1 MIQNADA
8 PNYKFSDFIT
18 EFPNALDEEFCNH
31 CIEKFKTDDRKYP
44 GIVGSGLNENLKVS
58 MDLVISEKP
67 DWEEEDNKFCAS
79 VSHYFKKYCDIHKFM
94 GMPQYCQDW
103 GDQGYQIQET
113 KPGGFYSWHH
123 DFAFSSDDG
132 NGHPRYLTFI
142 WYLND
147 IHEDG
152 YTEFIDGTKIQP
164 ETGKM
169 LVFPAIWTYT
179 HRGYPPKSETKY
191 ICTGWIHGVE

>member
-1 MIQNADA
+1 MIQHVDA

-18 EFPNALDEEFCNH
+18 EFPNALEEEFCNH
-31 CIEKFKTDDRKYP
+31 CIEKFKTDDRKYR
-44 GIVGSGLNENLKVS
+44 GMVGSGLNENLKVS
-58 MDLVISEKP
+58 MDLTISINP
-67 DWEEEDNKFCAS
+67 GWEEEDTIFCGK
-79 VSHYFKKYCDIHKFM
+79 VSQYFKKYCDIHKFM
-94 GMPQYCQDW
+94 GIPQYCQGW
-103 GDQGYQIQET
+103 GDTGYQIQET

-123 DFAFSSDDG
+123 DFAASTEDSNG
-132 NGHPRYLTFI
+132 NPRYFTFI

-169 LVFPAIWTYT
+169 LIFPSIWAYT
-179 HRGYPPKSETKY
+179 HRGYPPKTETKY
-191 ICTGWIHGVE
+191 ICTGWIHGDD